1 MIDSSTNN
9 VFEIVDD
16 VCASIDDVSE
26 EEFVIQK
33 PKDEK
38 DIGFPNWFK
47 LNSHEEEK
55 ASMIKDVEVKPK
67 KKARDSKKARKRK
80 KLRSEKEEFE
90 KNFVR
95 VSSSN
100 NEKLPKVE
108 EEFALSTTLKKV
120 VFFDPP

>member
-1 MIDSSTNN
+1 
-9 VFEIVDD
+9 
-16 VCASIDDVSE
+16 
-26 EEFVIQK
+26 
-33 PKDEK
+33 
-38 DIGFPNWFK
+38 
-47 LNSHEEEK
+47 
-55 ASMIKDVEVKPK
+55 MIKDVEVKPK

-90 KNFVR
+90 KKFVR

-108 EEFALSTTLKKV
+108 EKFALSTTLKRV